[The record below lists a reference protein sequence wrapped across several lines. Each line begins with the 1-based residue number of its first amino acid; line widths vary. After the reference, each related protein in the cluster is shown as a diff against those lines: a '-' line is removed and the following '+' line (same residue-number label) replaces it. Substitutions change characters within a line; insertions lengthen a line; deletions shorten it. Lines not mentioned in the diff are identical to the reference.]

1 MSDESDLKERKRE
14 RAKHRKKNKVKPL
27 NDLSDDQ
34 KQLFWNR

>member
-1 MSDESDLKERKRE
+1 MSDESDIMARKRE

-34 KQLFWNR
+34 KQIFWGK